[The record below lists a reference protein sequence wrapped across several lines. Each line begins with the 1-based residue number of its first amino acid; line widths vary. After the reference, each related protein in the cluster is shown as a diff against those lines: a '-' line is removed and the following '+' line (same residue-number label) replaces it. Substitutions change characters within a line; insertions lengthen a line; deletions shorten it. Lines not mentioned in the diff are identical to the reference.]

1 MNLLFLVS
9 HQNVTRIDQKNIT
22 SNKSEQSIK
31 GAIVYKR
38 DTGMAFKVVHMSHAN
53 GIAHYK
59 LLCLETGSKYYLS
72 KFAVEQNYTNED
84 AKTEQFGM
92 RIVRRLSKMCG
103 K

>member
-1 MNLLFLVS
+1 MANELTVFGQS
-9 HQNVTRIDQKNIT
+9 PERDADRPKKNIT

-84 AKTEQFGM
+84 AKTDPHKDRTQ
-92 RIVRRLSKMCG
+92 
-103 K
+103 